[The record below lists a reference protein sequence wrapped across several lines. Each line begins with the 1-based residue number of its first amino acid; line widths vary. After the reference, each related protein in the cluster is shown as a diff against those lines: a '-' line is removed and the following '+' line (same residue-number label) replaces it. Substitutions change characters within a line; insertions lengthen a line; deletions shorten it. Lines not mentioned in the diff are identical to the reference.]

1 MTDPLLQVRE
11 VEWRAGSV
19 TVLAG
24 VSFDVRP
31 GEFVAILGR
40 NGAGKSTL
48 LDIVAGLKTPSA
60 GEVRLDARALHAR
73 APDARARLV
82 AHLPQ
87 TIRGD
92 LALRAEALVLMGRY
106 THATGWFES
115 GEDRAIAAES
125 MRRCQCD
132 RFGDRIVSTLSGGER
147 QRVLLA
153 ACLAQQPRVLL
164 LDEPATF
171 LDLDQQL
178 QCFTVLQEEAR
189 RGTACLAVTHD
200 VNLAVTFCSRL
211 IGLDGG
217 SVVFDLPAAGALDTP
232 TWLETLSRRLDV
244 HADANGRRWVGYQ

>member
-1 MTDPLLQVRE
+1 MTEAILRVRDLG
-11 VEWRAGSV
+11 WRAGSV
-19 TVLAG
+19 TVLDR

-31 GEFVAILGR
+31 GEFVGVLGR

-48 LDIVAGLKTPSA
+48 LDMIAGLRTPAA
-60 GEVRLDARALHAR
+60 GDVLLDTRSVSTRSSSERAQ
-73 APDARARLV
+73 LV

-92 LALRAEALVLMGRY
+92 LSIRAEALVLMGRY
-106 THATGWFES
+106 AHAAGWFES
-115 GEDRAIAAES
+115 DEDRAIAADA
-125 MRRCQCD
+125 MRRCECTQFRD
-132 RFGDRIVSTLSGGER
+132 RVVATLSGGER

-153 ACLAQQPRVLL
+153 ACLAQRPRVLL

-178 QCFTVLQEEAR
+178 QCFTLLQEEAR

-211 IGLDGG
+211 IVLADR
-217 SVVFDLPAAGALDTP
+217 SVAFDVDAATALDTP
-232 TWLETLSRRLDV
+232 AWLQTISGRLDV
-244 HADANGRRWVGYQ
+244 HATSRGRRWVGYQ